1 MSTTTIP
8 PPIIV
13 DLADGWTVRSPTS
26 PAVKARLA
34 ESSKS
39 PPSPETLK
47 KNEERADSL
56 RSLHLEAKKE
66 TAARVAQ
73 RAKAVVAAKL
83 RADASTRQNL
93 LARFE
98 ATASHTDEKKKAML
112 AAKQEKQQRLV
123 HSKHE
128 AVSAARAAVQA
139 EREHRAAVF
148 KAREEAAAAKV
159 EKSLEATVRRNAWHA
174 KSALARATAIKEQ
187 QRREA
192 EAAAE
197 RLCHRL
203 AAAQSRR
210 DDLGVCGFNGL
221 SVKTPSTVS
230 YDAKLAA
237 KLAEEAAAKKLAA
250 AKEAREEATR
260 KRLEMLKG
268 RASRAA
274 ELAPPLEQKE
284 AQKDAAAAKEA
295 AAARV
300 VHFAKLNDADAR
312 RDTLLLLRRREGTTA
327 TARKATA
334 AIVGSVID
342 VDVAAFVDNNRRRCA
357 DAASALGVAVGE
369 GGEGA
374 GVVLPSSVPT
384 APPAALLARLV
395 ARSEGGAERALLRKA
410 RVAGAASR
418 RALRLA
424 AVKYIGGGLWAVK
437 AARAASRRAAALEGT
452 RAASDAKLARAAAF
466 ALEVSA
472 RRAAAVTDVARR
484 HAEAAERR
492 SHDDEM
498 KRLRVCHAAARRLVA
513 SAMRDVVVGGV
524 VGGGVGLGR
533 TAARAAAFLV
543 RRSETDLAVAA
554 QGTANVARRVGAAKR
569 RAARLSARVARA
581 KFAALPRGQPAKLTI
596 EHAGAGLPWV
606 SVVIGPNTD
615 KTTDAN
621 DINGENADVAFGG
634 DKATTKPSIWK
645 KEPECLRGSATAAAA
660 AAAPTKADAADATP
674 ILSGAAPPPPPLAGW
689 QQEGW
694 KLPNDD
700 DAEAAA
706 AATDDKEAAAT
717 DGWELVSEPSRTPSE
732 AAA

>member
-250 AKEAREEATR
+250 AREAREEATR

-513 SAMRDVVVGGV
+513 SAMRDVVGGGVVGGGV

-533 TAARAAAFLV
+533 AAARAAAFLV

-554 QGTANVARRVGAAKR
+554 QGTANVARCVGAAKR

-645 KEPECLRGSATAAAA
+645 KEPECLRGSATAAGSRRAGSC
-660 AAAPTKADAADATP
+660 PTTTTP
-674 ILSGAAPPPPPLAGW
+674 RPRPPPPTTRRRRRPTAG
-689 QQEGW
+689 
-694 KLPNDD
+694 
-700 DAEAAA
+700 
-706 AATDDKEAAAT
+706 
-717 DGWELVSEPSRTPSE
+717 SS
-732 AAA
+732 